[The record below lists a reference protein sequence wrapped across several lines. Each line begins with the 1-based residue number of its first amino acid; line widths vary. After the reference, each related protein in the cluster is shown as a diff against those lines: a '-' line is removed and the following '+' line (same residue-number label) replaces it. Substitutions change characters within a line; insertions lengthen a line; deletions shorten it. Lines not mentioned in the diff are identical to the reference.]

1 MPPLKMTNSLR
12 RRVRAGSQPLHKIPP
27 VLKNVVKIPKTVT
40 EWRRILKDITEAF
53 YQRFWFYNPVK
64 CAPGIFARRP
74 TMKGSTEIYK
84 CPGGTTQSFRRF
96 NKTNNFF
103 KFRYGRGGE
112 FAQGLYAILR
122 RIGVRCRMVLGY
134 WGGANALWVEA
145 WNPWTKRWVALDP
158 AYKHGY
164 GHKFPRKRMLGVI
177 ALEDT
182 YGFIVNRSNVYNGD

>member
-1 MPPLKMTNSLR
+1 MGVMSESLR
-12 RRVRAGSQPLHKIPP
+12 RRVVAGSVPLKKVPRI
-27 VLKNVVKIPKTVT
+27 LKNVVKIPKNQAQWKRV
-40 EWRRILKDITEAF
+40 LKQITEAF

-64 CAPGIFARRP
+64 CAPGVFARKP
-74 TMKGSTEIYK
+74 TMRGSTEIYT

-122 RIGVRCRMVLGY
+122 HIGIRCRMILGY

-145 WNPWTKRWVALDP
+145 WNPWTHRWISLDP
-158 AYKHGY
+158 TFKHGF
-164 GHKFPRKRMLGVI
+164 GHKFGRKRMLGVI
-177 ALEDT
+177 AIEDKL
-182 YGFIVNRSNVYNGD
+182 GQIINRSTIYK

>member
-1 MPPLKMTNSLR
+1 MNSLR
-12 RRVRAGSQPLHKIPP
+12 RRVKAGSVPLNRVPP
-27 VLKNVVKIPKTVT
+27 FLINVVKKPKNVT

-53 YQRFWFYNPVK
+53 YKRFWFYHPVK
-64 CAPGIFARRP
+64 CAPGVVTRRP

-96 NKTNNFF
+96 NKTSNFF
-103 KFRYGRGGE
+103 TFRYGRGGE

-122 RIGVRCRMVLGY
+122 HIGVRCRMVLGY

-158 AYKHGY
+158 SYKHGY
-164 GHKFPRKRMLGVI
+164 GHKFARKGMLGVI

-182 YGFIVNRSNVYNGD
+182 YGNIVDRKNVY

>member
-1 MPPLKMTNSLR
+1 MGAMSESLQ
-12 RRVRAGSQPLHKIPP
+12 RRVAAGSVPLTKVPQ
-27 VLKNVVKIPKTVT
+27 VLKNVVKKPKNQV
-40 EWRRILKDITEAF
+40 EWKRVLKNITEAF

-64 CAPGIFARRP
+64 CAPGVFSRKP

-96 NKTNNFF
+96 SKTTNFF

-122 RIGVRCRMVLGY
+122 HIGVRCRMVLGY

-145 WNPWTKRWVALDP
+145 WNPWTSRWISLDP
-158 AYKHGY
+158 AFKHGY
-164 GHKFPRKRMLGVI
+164 GHKFGRKHMVGVI
-177 ALEDT
+177 ALE
-182 YGFIVNRSNVYNGD
+182 GEGGPIINRSSIYK